1 MIKEF
6 LHPILQVFTKEYREE
21 TEYQIFMEKHK
32 DMFRLNDNAEPI
44 DNIIDR
50 LKKKNFQSN
59 FTVTINYS

>member
-1 MIKEF
+1 MIKE
-6 LHPILQVFTKEYREE
+6 LINPILQVFTKEYKEE

-44 DNIIDR
+44 DNIVDR

-59 FTVTINYS
+59 FKVTINYS